1 MDVQAAR
8 CLGHASPPLG
18 SSLEEKLLDSAQSTA
33 EAGNAPGLGHM
44 ANLDW

>member
-1 MDVQAAR
+1 MPGP
-8 CLGHASPPLG
+8 CLPPLG
-18 SSLEEKLLDSAQSTA
+18 SSLEENLLNSAQSTA